1 MSMKPWNSILV
12 KYFTT
17 IKILDDEIE
26 KIRVELCQN
35 PSFFPKI
42 LFNII
47 DSNEKNFI
55 TLDDLKTYL
64 KNNNIPYEEYC
75 LRRFIHNFDKDN
87 DFSIDYNEFL
97 GIVLSKRNSSLSNN
111 VMYRENKDN
120 KLENIVE
127 NSFNKLLIKELNLVK
142 NLISIA
148 DELKYSKEFTTYE
161 AYISIV
167 KDQKYITQ
175 ENLGYYLRENNVEL
189 DSIDPIILMFRIDA
203 DNDGKI
209 SYEEFQEIFF
219 PYKSNYSLN
228 DTTINKIPNIKY
240 DKRYLNN
247 EENNEI
253 NIPKQNYNNNNYYKL
268 KTPNNKFNEQNNV
281 NYNPENKY
289 NLSYDYSTGEKF
301 ENIQN
306 NNPSNN
312 NFYTTKHSS
321 SNNYNKYQN
330 ETNKYSTQS
339 NNDNYIPSQMNY
351 EQSYQ
356 NNFNQSNLSSQNN
369 FYPNNNMIQNYYSQ
383 NNDYPNNHITQN
395 YYHQNNYSQS
405 NYSQMNYPQ
414 NNYSQNNYSNNNYY
428 SINPNP
434 INNNLQYE
442 NNISPNTLQL
452 SNQPENISSCPH
464 NNISPCESCC
474 RIQKQFS
481 LLASL
486 LNDIVI
492 QGNIIENAKESLS
505 FCTDANLTNLYQFFD
520 YNQRNS
526 ISSVDI
532 SEALKELNVF
542 LSIND
547 IKILFR
553 GYDKNLDGRFDYDE
567 FCNIFL
573 PKKYS
578 LAKLFSERGPNDNFK
593 GFSNETN
600 EIIINVIKSIIDGE
614 KSNEKIRFELSMVP
628 GFNSFDLFNKI
639 KKSFCAGIYKEDIIE
654 FMESYGRF
662 LQPFEVKMLI
672 DILDKD
678 KDGIISYNEFMVELM
693 PKI

>member
-97 GIVLSKRNSSLSNN
+97 GIVLSKRNISLSNS
-111 VMYRENKDN
+111 VMYKENKDN
-120 KLENIVE
+120 KLDNNVE
-127 NSFNKLLIKELNLVK
+127 NTFNKLLIKELNLVK
-142 NLISIA
+142 TLISIA

-175 ENLGYYLRENNVEL
+175 ENLANYLRENNFEL

-203 DNDGKI
+203 DNDGQI

-228 DTTINKIPNIKY
+228 DVTINKSLKINY
-240 DKRYLNN
+240 DKRNLNN
-247 EENNEI
+247 ELNNKMI
-253 NIPKQNYNNNNYYKL
+253 LPNQNSNKNYYKL
-268 KTPNNKFNEQNNV
+268 KTPNNKFNEQNNID
-281 NYNPENKY
+281 NNLLNKF
-289 NLSYDYSTGEKF
+289 NISYDYSIGQE
-301 ENIQN
+301 ENFQN
-306 NNPSNN
+306 YNPSTT
-312 NFYTTKHSS
+312 NFYKTKNSS
-321 SNNYNKYQN
+321 SNNFNKYQN
-330 ETNKYSTQS
+330 ELSFQSINDINNKYLPQPIH
-339 NNDNYIPSQMNY
+339 YQ
-351 EQSYQ
+351 QSYQ
-356 NNFNQSNLSSQNN
+356 NNLNQSNLSSQTNV
-369 FYPNNNMIQNYYSQ
+369 FPNNNITQSYYSKK
-383 NNDYPNNHITQN
+383 DYP
-395 YYHQNNYSQS
+395 QNNYFKS
-405 NYSQMNYPQ
+405 NYLYNNYPLNFQNEYPQ
-414 NNYSQNNYSNNNYY
+414 NNYSLNYNSNNNYY
-428 SINPNP
+428 LNNQIP
-434 INNNLQYE
+434 INYNSEFE
-442 NNISPNTLQL
+442 NNISPDTFQL
-452 SNQPENISSCPH
+452 SNQPENMSSCPH

-474 RIQKQFS
+474 QIQKQFT

-505 FCTDANLTNLYQFFD
+505 FCTDVNLTNLYQFFD

-532 SEALKELNVF
+532 SQALKELNVF
-542 LSIND
+542 LTIND

-662 LQPFEVKMLI
+662 LQPFEIKMLI

-678 KDGIISYNEFMVELM
+678 NDGIISYNEFMIELM

>member
-167 KDQKYITQ
+167 KEQKYITQ
-175 ENLGYYLRENNVEL
+175 ENLANYLRENNFEL
-189 DSIDPIILMFRIDA
+189 DNIDPIILMFRIDA
-203 DNDGKI
+203 DNDGQI

-228 DTTINKIPNIKY
+228 DVTINKSLKINY
-240 DKRYLNN
+240 DKRNLNN
-247 EENNEI
+247 ELNNKMI
-253 NIPKQNYNNNNYYKL
+253 LPNQNSNKNYYKL
-268 KTPNNKFNEQNNV
+268 KTPNNKFNEQNNID
-281 NYNPENKY
+281 NNLLNKF
-289 NLSYDYSTGEKF
+289 NISYDYSIGQE
-301 ENIQN
+301 ENFQN
-306 NNPSNN
+306 YNPSIT
-312 NFYTTKHSS
+312 NFYKTKNSS
-321 SNNYNKYQN
+321 SNNFNKYQN
-330 ETNKYSTQS
+330 ELSFQSINDINNKYLPQPIH
-339 NNDNYIPSQMNY
+339 YQ
-351 EQSYQ
+351 QSYQ
-356 NNFNQSNLSSQNN
+356 NNLNQSNLSSQTNV
-369 FYPNNNMIQNYYSQ
+369 FPNNNITQSYYSKK
-383 NNDYPNNHITQN
+383 DYP
-395 YYHQNNYSQS
+395 QNNYFKS
-405 NYSQMNYPQ
+405 NYLYNNYPLNFQNEYPQ
-414 NNYSQNNYSNNNYY
+414 NNYSLNYNSNNNYY
-428 SINPNP
+428 LNNQIP
-434 INNNLQYE
+434 INYNSEFE
-442 NNISPNTLQL
+442 NNISPDTFQL
-452 SNQPENISSCPH
+452 SNQPENMSSCPH

-474 RIQKQFS
+474 QIQKQFT

-505 FCTDANLTNLYQFFD
+505 FCTDVNLTNLYQFFD

-532 SEALKELNVF
+532 SQALKELNVF
-542 LSIND
+542 LTIND

-578 LAKLFSERGPNDNFK
+578 LAKLFSERTPNDNFK
-593 GFSNETN
+593 CFSNETN
-600 EIIINVIKSIIDGE
+600 EIIINVIRSIIDGE
-614 KSNEKIRFELSMVP
+614 KSNEKIRFELNMIP

-639 KKSFCAGIYKEDIIE
+639 KKRFCAGIYKEDIIS

-662 LQPFEVKMLI
+662 LQPFEIKMLI

-678 KDGIISYNEFMVELM
+678 NDGIISYNEFMIELM

>member
-175 ENLGYYLRENNVEL
+175 ENLANYLRENNFEL
-189 DSIDPIILMFRIDA
+189 DNIDPIILMFRIDA
-203 DNDGKI
+203 DNDGQI

-228 DTTINKIPNIKY
+228 DVTINKSLKINY
-240 DKRYLNN
+240 DKRNLNN
-247 EENNEI
+247 ELNNKMI
-253 NIPKQNYNNNNYYKL
+253 LPNQNSNKNYYKL
-268 KTPNNKFNEQNNV
+268 KTPNNKFNEQNNID
-281 NYNPENKY
+281 NNLLNKF
-289 NLSYDYSTGEKF
+289 NISYDYSIGQE
-301 ENIQN
+301 ENFQN
-306 NNPSNN
+306 YNPSIT
-312 NFYTTKHSS
+312 NFYKTKNSS
-321 SNNYNKYQN
+321 SNNFNKYQN
-330 ETNKYSTQS
+330 ELSFQSINDINNKYLPQQIH
-339 NNDNYIPSQMNY
+339 YQ
-351 EQSYQ
+351 QSYQ
-356 NNFNQSNLSSQNN
+356 NNLNQSNLSSQTNV
-369 FYPNNNMIQNYYSQ
+369 FPNNNITQSYYSKK
-383 NNDYPNNHITQN
+383 DYP
-395 YYHQNNYSQS
+395 QNNYFKS
-405 NYSQMNYPQ
+405 NYLYNNYPLNFQNEYPQ
-414 NNYSQNNYSNNNYY
+414 NNYSLNYNSNNNYY
-428 SINPNP
+428 LNNQIP
-434 INNNLQYE
+434 INYNSEFE
-442 NNISPNTLQL
+442 NNISPDTFQL
-452 SNQPENISSCPH
+452 SNQPENMSSCPH

-474 RIQKQFS
+474 QIQKQFT

-505 FCTDANLTNLYQFFD
+505 FCTDVNLTNLYQFFD

-532 SEALKELNVF
+532 SQALKELNVF
-542 LSIND
+542 LTIND

-578 LAKLFSERGPNDNFK
+578 LAKLFSERTPNDNFK
-593 GFSNETN
+593 CFSNETN
-600 EIIINVIKSIIDGE
+600 EIIINVIRSIIDGE
-614 KSNEKIRFELSMVP
+614 KSNEKIRFELNMIP
-628 GFNSFDLFNKI
+628 GFNSFDLFKKI
-639 KKSFCAGIYKEDIIE
+639 KKSFCAGIYKEDIIS

-662 LQPFEVKMLI
+662 LQPFEIKMLI

-678 KDGIISYNEFMVELM
+678 NDGIISYNEFMIELM